1 MIPRCFDCGAERTS
15 EVCDACGLT
24 SEEAE
29 LAFRRRLLSLLTVFL
44 FGSIAFLAASHYYP
58 PLELDGIL
66 IFIGAVFFGGL
77 FMAAHLDWRAR
88 RHQELEAMKRLF
100 RALVPLPGLLAG
112 LLWANGSLDSSE
124 PQRRVTTVLGKFT
137 MPGTLKQSRIT
148 VVSWRP
154 GRSIERVPV
163 TRDDYARFAPGD
175 QVEVRMQEGLMG
187 IPWVYAVYRK

>member
-1 MIPRCFDCGAERTS
+1 MTPRCFDCGADRAS
-15 EVCDACGLT
+15 EVCEACGLT

-29 LAFRRRLLSLLTVFL
+29 FAFRRRLLSLLIVFL
-44 FGSIAFLAASHYYP
+44 FGSIAFLAAGHYYP
-58 PLELDGIL
+58 PLELDSIL
-66 IFIGAVFFGGL
+66 IFIGIVFFGGL
-77 FMAAHLDWRAR
+77 SLAAYLDWRAR
-88 RHQELEAMKRLF
+88 RHLELEALKRVF
-100 RALVPLPGLLAG
+100 RALVPLPWLLAG

-124 PQRRVTTVLGKFT
+124 PQRHVTTVLGKFA

-148 VVSWRP
+148 VVSWRA

-175 QVEVRMQEGLMG
+175 QVEVRMQEGLVG